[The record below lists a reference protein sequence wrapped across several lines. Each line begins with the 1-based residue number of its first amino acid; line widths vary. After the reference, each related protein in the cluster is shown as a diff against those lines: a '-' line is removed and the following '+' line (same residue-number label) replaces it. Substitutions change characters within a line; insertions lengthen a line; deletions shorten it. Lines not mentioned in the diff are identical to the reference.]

1 MNSYTSTLPPAFI
14 QSVSVGVGVFGIG
27 VADSAGVGVALGGLS
42 VGVNAVVGVDAIVT
56 LADEMDGFTRAVGVE
71 LPVGCAKLI
80 SWQEDK
86 NVNSSTMMTNFLSTF
101 GVYHKIY
108 SNNLD

>member
-1 MNSYTSTLPPAFI
+1 
-14 QSVSVGVGVFGIG
+14 VGVFGIK
-27 VADSAGVGVALGGLS
+27 VADAAGVGVALGGLS
-42 VGVNAVVGVDAIVT
+42 VGVNEVVGVDAPAT
-56 LADEMDGFTRAVGVE
+56 LADGMDGSTRAVGVE

-80 SWQEDK
+80 GWHEDK
-86 NVNSSTMMTNFLSTF
+86 NVNRSTMTTNFLSTF